1 MTLQSKLIDLT
12 LSLQNICVKVE
23 DRRKERSLIKL
34 LLKHIILLLIILL
47 YMAMCTF
54 IGCPFKY
61 IFKIPCPTCGV
72 TRSIL
77 ALLRLDFKSSFC
89 YNPMT
94 IPLLV
99 VTFLSI
105 HIKLFKAKKLII
117 ALTISVAVVNLVIFL
132 FRIL

>member
-1 MTLQSKLIDLT
+1 
-12 LSLQNICVKVE
+12 
-23 DRRKERSLIKL
+23 
-34 LLKHIILLLIILL
+34 
-47 YMAMCTF
+47 MAMCTF

-94 IPLLV
+94 IPLLA

-105 HIKLFKAKKLII
+105 HVKLFKAKKLII
-117 ALTISVAVVNLVIFL
+117 AMTILVAVVNLVIFL